1 MEKERKSYRQV
12 LVKDCV
18 KPIRGSEC
26 CCCCSLYTNV
36 LKDVGG
42 KRMGALFCFTY
53 YRCLSAHS
61 WELQLLYGTKEH
73 IPSHNHEMY
82 CLWGKTG
89 IYCKK
94 EEHVRAVILRSFLSL
109 SVSISL
115 IQNNWWNKHWI
126 PYAPSQSVLLLYLC
140 VGFTIVLWMGV
151 RAFVMCEDGT
161 RFHCLELCCCYLMFL
176 SRNGPTSPWISKMNQ
191 PGFICTCALATI
203 PKCAPKWNSQVHGDR
218 INYIGIPHIIF
229 FSSTRVFLLQ
239 FYQILYI
246 LTSYSNII
254 RVVITIYSC
263 QQSWATSTI
272 DLLLI
277 PLMIVN
283 LTGNLKL
290 ILTHSNVRLNQ

>member
-1 MEKERKSYRQV
+1 MLEEKGWGHCSASRITGVWARTAESYSYYTARKNTFPHIIMKCTACGEKRAYTARKRNMWEQ
-12 LVKDCV
+12 
-18 KPIRGSEC
+18 
-26 CCCCSLYTNV
+26 LY
-36 LKDVGG
+36 
-42 KRMGALFCFTY
+42 
-53 YRCLSAHS
+53 
-61 WELQLLYGTKEH
+61 YGV
-73 IPSHNHEMY
+73 S
-82 CLWGKTG
+82 
-89 IYCKK
+89 
-94 EEHVRAVILRSFLSL
+94 SLSL

-272 DLLLI
+272 DLLFI